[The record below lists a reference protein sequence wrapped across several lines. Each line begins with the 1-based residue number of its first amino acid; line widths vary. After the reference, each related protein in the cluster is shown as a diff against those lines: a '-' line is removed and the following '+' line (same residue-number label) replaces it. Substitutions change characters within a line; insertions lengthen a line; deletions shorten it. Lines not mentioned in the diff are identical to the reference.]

1 MTVSYTGASQVCNAT
16 NVLYAQDQAVKALAQ
31 ACMIS
36 LAEADVDMLLDC
48 PNEYPTKADMERVF
62 QGLHEQAADFINDT
76 FDDLKERILKELA
89 QARYTARIKALHYD
103 QQGVVEDIGLQVD
116 FE

>member
-1 MTVSYTGASQVCNAT
+1 MTVSYTGASQVVNAT
-16 NVLYAQDQAVKALAQ
+16 NLLYAHDQAVKALAQ

-76 FDDLKERILKELA
+76 FDDLKERVLAELA
-89 QARYTARIKALHYD
+89 KTRYTARIKALHYD
-103 QQGVVEDIGLQVD
+103 QQGAVEDISLQVD

>member
-16 NVLYAQDQAVKALAQ
+16 NVLYAQDQAVRALAQ

-48 PNEYPTKADMERVF
+48 PQEYPTKADMERVF
-62 QGLHEQAADFINDT
+62 TGLHDQAADFINDT
-76 FDDLKERILKELA
+76 FDDLKERVLAELA
-89 QARYTARIKALHYD
+89 KTRYTARIKALHYD
-103 QQGVVEDIGLQVD
+103 QQGAVEDISLQVD

>member
-1 MTVSYTGASQVCNAT
+1 MTVSYTGASQVVNAT
-16 NVLYAQDQAVKALAQ
+16 NLLYAHDQAVKALAQ

-89 QARYTARIKALHYD
+89 QARYTARVKALHYD

>member
-16 NVLYAQDQAVKALAQ
+16 NVLYAQDQAIKALAQ
-31 ACMIS
+31 AAMIS
-36 LAEADVDMLLDC
+36 LAEADIDMLLDC

-62 QGLHEQAADFINDT
+62 QGLHEQATDFINDT
-76 FDDLKERILKELA
+76 FEDLKERLLAELA
-89 QARYTARIKALHYD
+89 QKRYTARIKALHYD
-103 QQGVVEDIGLQVD
+103 ERGAVDDISLQVD

>member
-1 MTVSYTGASQVCNAT
+1 MTVSYTGASQVVNAT

-31 ACMIS
+31 ACMVS

-76 FDDLKERILKELA
+76 FDDLKDRILKELA
-89 QARYTARIKALHYD
+89 QARYTARVKALHYGE
-103 QQGVVEDIGLQVD
+103 QGQVEDIDLQVD

>member
-16 NVLYAQDQAVKALAQ
+16 NVLYAQEQAVRALAQ
-31 ACMIS
+31 ACMVS

-62 QGLHEQAADFINDT
+62 TGLHDQAADFINDT
-76 FDDLKERILKELA
+76 FEDLKERILAELA
-89 QARYTARIKALHYD
+89 KARYTARVKALHYND
-103 QQGVVEDIGLQVD
+103 EGAVDDIDLQLT

>member
-1 MTVSYTGASQVCNAT
+1 MTVSYTGASQVVNAT
-16 NVLYAQDQAVKALAQ
+16 NLLYAQDKAIKALAQ
-31 ACMIS
+31 AAMVS

-62 QGLHEQAADFINDT
+62 TGLHDQATDFVNDV
-76 FDDLKERILKELA
+76 FEDLKERLLKELA
-89 QARYTARIKALHYD
+89 QARYTARVKAVHYND
-103 QQGVVEDIGLQVD
+103 EGTVDDIDLQLT